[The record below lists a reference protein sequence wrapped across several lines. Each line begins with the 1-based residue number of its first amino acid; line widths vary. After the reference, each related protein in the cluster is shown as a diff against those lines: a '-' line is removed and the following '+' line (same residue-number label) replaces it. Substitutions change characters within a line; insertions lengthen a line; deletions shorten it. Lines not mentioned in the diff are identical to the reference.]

1 MMQQYKRIFLTRLLA
16 NKIRLPK
23 TRLKLVQRLGKTI
36 LPALKKLLG
45 PTRRR
50 ITKAETKID
59 IFIIYRKAHACS
71 RLI

>member
-1 MMQQYKRIFLTRLLA
+1 MQRYKWIILTRLSA
-16 NKIRLPK
+16 YKIKLIK
-23 TRLKLVQRLGKTI
+23 TRLRLAQRLGKAI
-36 LPALKKLLG
+36 LPALKKLQG

-50 ITKAETKID
+50 IIKAETKID